1 VKELQQKA
9 LEEDP
14 TVFDYDGVYD
24 SMVAEKQNPR
34 MMEKVK
40 GESKYIG
47 LLLQQKVVRDKEQD
61 ISYERRL
68 VRIPVDGV
76 RP

>member
-1 VKELQQKA
+1 MQQKA

-24 SMVAEKQNPR
+24 SMVAEKQKPR

-40 GESKYIG
+40 GESRYIG
-47 LLLQQKVVRDKEQD
+47 RLLQQKVERDKEQD
-61 ISYERRL
+61 ITYERRL
-68 VRIPVDGV
+68 VRIPTEQL
-76 RP
+76 PL